1 MSDHWLGN
9 DCVSCRTRHRYGGGD
24 GGDDNE
30 QKRRAIGESPAPF
43 PEAGAV
49 EKPSLPA
56 SRA

>member
-9 DCVSCRTRHRYGGGD
+9 DCVNCRTRHRY